1 MRFRNLNDKQLK
13 ASHDSIA
20 IMNRMLIIKDKMNNN
35 LVENLIEL
43 DIDINEVVMETEVI
57 IEEPSGII
65 GLQSNAPSIQRLMAY
80 VIGFIH
86 VGINKYVTWTQITG
100 ISI

>member
-1 MRFRNLNDKQLK
+1 
-13 ASHDSIA
+13 
-20 IMNRMLIIKDKMNNN
+20 MNRMLIIQDKMDNN

-86 VGINKYVTWTQITG
+86 VGINKYVTWTQITE
-100 ISI
+100 ISIRAHDYK